1 MAESNIILTRFLS
14 KYTSIDFFKDI
25 VNVFLYPSEFNTTI
39 GSNDRESIPSYLN
52 SFFTDLL
59 KKLSQ
64 YGSDKKSNADKFIET
79 ARTIL
84 RLRNAGKG
92 LITYNSIDQH
102 FTSSNALIKKLIQDV
117 KNEKITDDESFRQK
131 IDNIVL
137 YIQYFYDFQK
147 ALDGFT
153 KIHEFNE
160 LLEKP
165 ETSPLDAVEKY
176 KEMVIQLDSD
186 MSNLSTVGHE
196 ETSTDYYI
204 LSDKES
210 ACQISGLITDY
221 LCNNYSFY
229 NTGLVAYDN
238 SVSGFES
245 SSVHIIASPS
255 NGGKSIT
262 LSNLLYR
269 IAKNNSEEFKEGDA
283 ALFITCEDDT
293 VKTTRKF
300 MSVFGNYSYDGVREI
315 YRASHEFISKI
326 KKQKDEIDQDSKEM
340 ISNLFNEMLYDS
352 ITKTTAGTL
361 KIIFKYAPEQSLSAS
376 EIAQQIKKFQLMGI
390 NIKYLIIDY
399 LDVLKPSLTYGTAI
413 SDEYYTLGVITQ
425 ELRTLSRLH
434 GIPVITATQTSKIGD
449 NVGQTLTNS
458 MIGESYKKVNV

>member
-1 MAESNIILTRFLS
+1 
-14 KYTSIDFFKDI
+14 
-25 VNVFLYPSEFNTTI
+25 
-39 GSNDRESIPSYLN
+39 
-52 SFFTDLL
+52 
-59 KKLSQ
+59 
-64 YGSDKKSNADKFIET
+64 
-79 ARTIL
+79 
-84 RLRNAGKG
+84 
-92 LITYNSIDQH
+92 
-102 FTSSNALIKKLIQDV
+102 
-117 KNEKITDDESFRQK
+117 
-131 IDNIVL
+131 
-137 YIQYFYDFQK
+137 
-147 ALDGFT
+147 
-153 KIHEFNE
+153 
-160 LLEKP
+160 
-165 ETSPLDAVEKY
+165 
-176 KEMVIQLDSD
+176 
-186 MSNLSTVGHE
+186 
-196 ETSTDYYI
+196 
-204 LSDKES
+204 
-210 ACQISGLITDY
+210 
-221 LCNNYSFY
+221 
-229 NTGLVAYDN
+229 
-238 SVSGFES
+238 
-245 SSVHIIASPS
+245 
-255 NGGKSIT
+255 
-262 LSNLLYR
+262 
-269 IAKNNSEEFKEGDA
+269 
-283 ALFITCEDDT
+283 
-293 VKTTRKF
+293 